1 MADPGTLLAVAAIG
15 AVAAAGVSAAGS
27 IYAGTK
33 NREAAYIAAQQEE
46 EQGREEFA
54 ASQREAFERALEA
67 KLTMSRQQAI
77 AAASGGG
84 ASADAPSIVR
94 LQEKTAERA
103 QYGEDSA
110 RYGGESRRRSSF
122 RAAEARRRTGENN
135 FVGSLFTAAGTMA
148 GGVGDYARM
157 RA

>member
-1 MADPGTLLAVAAIG
+1 MATTSALLAVAAIG
-15 AVAAAGVSAAGS
+15 GLAAAGISAAGS
-27 IYAGTK
+27 VYAGQK
-33 NREAAYIAAQQEE
+33 SREAANIVAAQEE
-46 EQGREEFA
+46 DQGREEFA
-54 ASQREAFERALEA
+54 ASQREAFERSLEA

-84 ASADAPSIVR
+84 SGADAPSIVR
-94 LQEKTAERA
+94 LQEKTAERG

-122 RAAEARRRTGENN
+122 RSADARRRTGENN
-135 FVGSLFTAAGTMA
+135 FVGSLFTAGGTLT
-148 GGVGDYARM
+148 GGIGDFARM

>member
-1 MADPGTLLAVAAIG
+1 MADPATLLAVAAIG
-15 AVAAAGVSAAGS
+15 TVASAGISAAGS
-27 IYAGTK
+27 IYAGQK
-33 NREAAYIAAQQEE
+33 SQEAAYLAARQAE

-54 ASQREAFERALEA
+54 ASQREAFERSLEA

-84 ASADAPSIVR
+84 SGADAPSIVR
-94 LQEKTAERA
+94 LQERTAERG

-122 RAAEARRRTGENN
+122 REAEARRRTGDNN
-135 FVGSLFTAAGTMA
+135 FVGSLFTAGGTLA
-148 GGVGDYARM
+148 GGIGDYARM
-157 RA
+157 KA